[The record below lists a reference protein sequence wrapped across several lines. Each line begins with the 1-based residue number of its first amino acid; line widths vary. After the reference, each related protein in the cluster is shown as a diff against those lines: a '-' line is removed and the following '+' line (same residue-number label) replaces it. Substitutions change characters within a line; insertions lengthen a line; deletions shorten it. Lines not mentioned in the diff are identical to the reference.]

1 MQIPTF
7 IKQAQ
12 GVITQNAPAILTG
25 VGVVGTVGTAYFTA
39 RGTFKAAELLAA
51 QQGLSETP
59 VDTRDKIKL
68 VWTLYLP
75 AAGVASATIVAIIYA
90 NRINAKRMAALLT
103 AYTAADKAYNEY
115 QEKVK
120 EHLTG
125 PKEQKIRD
133 EIAQDRT
140 NANTPDGS
148 QIHLTGNG
156 DQLFR
161 DEWTGRYFRS
171 SVQAVKQAENEINA
185 SILKHDY
192 ASLTELYSQL
202 GLDPVRA
209 SDDLGWCVNHMVEIV
224 LTTTQYNDEAIFV
237 VDFRESP
244 FPDYTSAGTV
254 RRL

>member
-1 MQIPTF
+1 MHIPAF
-7 IKQAQ
+7 VKQAQ

-25 VGVVGTVGTAYFTA
+25 VGVVGVVGTTYLTA
-39 RGTFKAAELLAA
+39 RGTFKAAAVLAEAQDRSELE
-51 QQGLSETP
+51 LSKS
-59 VDTRDKIKL
+59 DKLKL

-75 AAGVASATIVAIIYA
+75 AAGVASTTIVAIIYA

-103 AYTAADKAYNEY
+103 AYTAADRAYNEY

-133 EIAQDRT
+133 EIAQDRV
-140 NANTPDGS
+140 NANSPDGS

-156 DQLFR
+156 EQLFR

-171 SVQAVKQAENEINA
+171 SVQAVKQAENEINS

-224 LTTTQYNDEAIFV
+224 LTTTSYNDEAIFV
-237 VDFRESP
+237 LDFRESP